1 MRFARLAFY
10 ATLFIAGVA
19 AAQEHSNPGQLAT
32 PVPEA
37 SVGAEISRLERS
49 EEILVSIRSAAGR
62 KDAVALR
69 SATEA
74 YVSNISE
81 LKDEIGRFSRSE
93 GAKAPDLLAIGRKV
107 ASQATDLDSLAKAA
121 PRQLRKD
128 VDRALAAADGLLG
141 TLARGRS
148 SPPEQR
154 AEPRPEPPQHA
165 GHAH

>member
-1 MRFARLAFY
+1 MRFPRLALS
-10 ATLFIAGVA
+10 ATLLIAGAV
-19 AAQEHSNPGQLAT
+19 AAQEQSNPGQMAT
-32 PVPEA
+32 PVPEV
-37 SVGAEISRLERS
+37 SVNPEITRVERS
-49 EEILVSIRSAAGR
+49 EEILVSIRSAAGK

-81 LKDEIGRFSRSE
+81 LKDEVGRLSRAESAE
-93 GAKAPDLLAIGRKV
+93 VPDLLEIGRKV
-107 ASQATDLDSLAKAA
+107 ASQATDLDSLAKGV

-141 TLARGRS
+141 TLTRGRS
-148 SPPEQR
+148 SPPDR
-154 AEPRPEPPQHA
+154 RTEPPPEPAQHA

>member
-1 MRFARLAFY
+1 LRFAMLAFS
-10 ATLFIAGVA
+10 ATLLFSGAL
-19 AAQEHSNPGQLAT
+19 AAQEHSHPGVAAT
-32 PVPEA
+32 PVPEVPA
-37 SVGAEISRLERS
+37 NPDISRVERS
-49 EEILVSIRSAAGR
+49 EEILVSIRSAAGK
-62 KDAVALR
+62 KDAAALR

-81 LKDEIGRFSRSE
+81 LKDEIGRLSRSE
-93 GAKAPDLLAIGRKV
+93 SAKAPDLLAIGRKV
-107 ASQATDLDSLAKAA
+107 ASQATDLDSLARAV

-141 TLARGRS
+141 TLTRGRS

-154 AEPRPEPPQHA
+154 AEPRPEPAQHA